1 MTRALTLPQP
11 IPECVLRRGQRVL
24 RRAEPPDVDT
34 LGGRIAL
41 HAAQAIEPYHPSHR
55 FPLEGYVK
63 LDIPLGLPRASV
75 VATARVVGFF
85 EAWSEASGGRDWVVR
100 SCTPPLE
107 QRERAVIV
115 TALTGLVHLT
125 PWWGLSG
132 EVSPIDLRDAAA
144 AARGETFVAGSVRA
158 FGWVLDEVVEIDP
171 PVATTQPMR
180 AHVHP
185 DGTWELGRVAEREV
199 SMREEYALEQRAQTE
214 NAT

>member
-1 MTRALTLPQP
+1 MRALTLSQP

-24 RRAEPPDVDT
+24 RRAEPLDVDT
-34 LGGRIAL
+34 LGARIAL
-41 HAAQAIEPYHPSHR
+41 HAAQASEPYHPSHR

-63 LDIPLGLPRASV
+63 LDLPLGLPRASV

-85 EAWSEASGGRDWVVR
+85 EAWSEASGGRGWHVR
-100 SCTPPLE
+100 AGTRVE
-107 QRERAVIV
+107 HDRAEWF
-115 TALTGLVHLT
+115 LSS

-144 AARGETFVAGSVRA
+144 VARGETFIAGSVRA

-171 PVATTQPMR
+171 PVATTRPMR
-180 AHVHP
+180 APVHP